1 MSQRIEE
8 GGNVDVDKEM
18 VEKLDEEDTDKTDS
32 TKEMSSFHR
41 DLDNKALYERL
52 QQVDPKTASAT
63 HPNDRRKMLR

>member
-1 MSQRIEE
+1 M
-8 GGNVDVDKEM
+8 DVDKEM
-18 VEKLDEEDTDKTDS
+18 VEKLDEEVMDKTDS

-41 DLDNKALYERL
+41 DLGNKALYERL